1 MDCGPTCL
9 RMVLLTFGARVGI
22 NRVRELCDLGKQG
35 VSIRSLAR
43 AAEALGIRT
52 VAAQLPLE
60 RCRYVQTPF
69 IAHWQQSHFV
79 VVDKVGKDHVQVRD
93 PAHGVVRYSLKE
105 FEDAW
110 AVAQTSDRG
119 RLGTALFVEPTK
131 RMDAIV
137 ASEPT
142 GEVGLGRLAR
152 YASSHAAEL
161 RNIALALAFSLTS
174 GVALPFLTQ
183 AIVDLGI
190 GYQDLRIVTVLLL
203 AQVALLTSRTV
214 VELLRSR
221 LLLYV
226 GARMSISI
234 VSDYLYKLMRL
245 PVSFFDVRS
254 LGDVLQRIGDNG
266 RIERFLTT
274 SLLGALFAVL
284 HIVVAALALAALN
297 AELAM
302 VFVVVT
308 AVVGLWIGLFSAKRR
323 ELDFK
328 RFNQSADA
336 QGKLIQL
343 VSGLPELKLADAE
356 RSKRWEWEAVQARL
370 FRLSVAGLTLEQ
382 WQDTGATLL
391 IEGKDIVA
399 TLLVAREVIEGR
411 MTLGQ
416 MLATQF
422 LLGQTTGPLRQ
433 IVAFNKAYQDARIS
447 LERLEEV
454 HATVD
459 EASDPTAISPLS
471 EEAQDVVLRDLTFR
485 YPGMHDDEAVLHGLN
500 LRIPG
505 SRVTA
510 IVGASGSGKTTLLRL
525 LLRFY
530 EPSDGSIA
538 YGGTELRRASIEEW
552 RSRIGAVLQDGFM
565 FNDTIALNVAL
576 GHERVDAERL
586 VRALDSA
593 AAREFVEALPLGWNT
608 KIGAD
613 GQSLSAGQK
622 QRLLIARALY
632 KEAPILLFDEAT
644 SALDANNER
653 RIHEALQRVFVGRTV
668 VVIAH
673 RLSTV
678 QSADQIV
685 VLDRGR
691 VGETGTHSELVAR
704 RGLYYELV
712 KNQLE
717 LGA

>member
-22 NRVRELCDLGKQG
+22 TRVRELCDLGKQG
-35 VSIRSLAR
+35 VSIRSLSR

-60 RCRYVQTPF
+60 RCRYVKTPF

-79 VVDKVGKDHVQVRD
+79 VVDKFGKDHVLVRD
-93 PAHGVVRYSLKE
+93 PAHGVVRYSTGE
-105 FEDAW
+105 FEEAW
-110 AVAQTSDRG
+110 AVTQTSDRG
-119 RLGTALFVEPTK
+119 RLGTALFLEPTK
-131 RMDAIV
+131 RMDEILAN
-137 ASEPT
+137 EPT
-142 GEVGLGRLAR
+142 GEVGLDRLGR
-152 YASSHAAEL
+152 YAASHAAEL
-161 RNIALALAFSLTS
+161 RNIALALAYSIAS
-174 GVALPFLTQ
+174 GIALPFLTQ
-183 AIVDLGI
+183 AVVDLGI
-190 GYQDLRIVTVLLL
+190 GYQDLRVVTVLLL

-226 GARMSISI
+226 GARMSIAI
-234 VSDYLYKLMRL
+234 VSDYLFKLMRL
-245 PVSFFDVRS
+245 PISFFDVRS

-274 SLLGALFAVL
+274 SLLGALFSVL
-284 HIVVAALALAALN
+284 HIGVAAVALLVLNGQLAL
-297 AELAM
+297 
-302 VFVVVT
+302 VFLVVT
-308 AVVGLWIGLFSAKRR
+308 AVVGVWIALFSAKRR

-382 WQDTGATLL
+382 WQDAGATLL
-391 IEGKDIVA
+391 IEGKDVIA

-433 IVAFNKAYQDARIS
+433 IVAFNKAFQDARIS

-454 HATVD
+454 HSTVD
-459 EASDPTAISPLS
+459 EAADPSATSPLPD
-471 EEAQDVVLRDLTFR
+471 EAHDIVLHDLTFR
-485 YPGMHDDEAVLHGLN
+485 YPGMREGEAVLHQLN
-500 LRIPG
+500 LCIPA

-530 EPSDGSIA
+530 EPSEGTIS
-538 YGGTELRRASIEEW
+538 YGGTELSRAPIDEW
-552 RSRIGAVLQDGFM
+552 RSKMGAVLQDGFM
-565 FNDTIALNVAL
+565 FNDTIAHNVAL
-576 GHERVDAERL
+576 GHERVDRERL

-632 KEAPILLFDEAT
+632 KESPILLFDEAT
-644 SALDANNER
+644 SALDAKNER
-653 RIHEALQRVFVGRTV
+653 MIHDALQKVFVGRTV

-685 VLDRGR
+685 VLDQGR
-691 VGETGTHSELVAR
+691 VSEMGTHAALVAR
-704 RGLYYELV
+704 KGRYYDLV

-717 LGA
+717 LGS